1 MAVAGGGEC
10 DGPARR
16 SGAAAADES
25 RVAIAASK
33 HTDGRTPDQMRH
45 GWAHGSAS
53 GSGKWNSGT
62 AGISGFDGRSTS
74 VPRQPRLRTA
84 AGAPLGTEVARV
96 LALALAPASGTG
108 RCAAGTPLRPWAPPP
123 PPASA
128 PRCSWRRTRA
138 AARRGGQGRKGDTLD
153 LDAILDIDGGNGKL
167 LIFVSC
173 SLDM

>member
-1 MAVAGGGEC
+1 LAVAGGGEC

-33 HTDGRTPDQMRH
+33 HTDGRTPDQMHH

-62 AGISGFDGRSTS
+62 AGISAFDGRSTS
-74 VPRQPRLRTA
+74 VPRQPRLRSEAGQPRRTA

-96 LALALAPASGTG
+96 LALGQVRGGNSSSSLG
-108 RCAAGTPLRPWAPPP
+108 
-123 PPASA
+123 
-128 PRCSWRRTRA
+128 A
-138 AARRGGQGRKGDTLD
+138 AASSSLGAALFMAAHESSSATRRARPQGRHAGSRCHIGHRRRERE
-153 LDAILDIDGGNGKL
+153 ALDICEL
-167 LIFVSC
+167 
-173 SLDM
+173 